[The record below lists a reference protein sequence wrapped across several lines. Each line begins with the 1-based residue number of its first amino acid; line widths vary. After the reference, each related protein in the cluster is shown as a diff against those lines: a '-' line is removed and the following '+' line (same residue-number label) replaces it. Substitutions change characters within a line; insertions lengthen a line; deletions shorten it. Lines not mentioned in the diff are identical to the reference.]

1 MGTTCWRTNVIPEN
15 HIPPDKLRSLI
26 DSSKNKCKEEKAKKI
41 ETINKNKSE
50 IMKCIK
56 ENNMKLANNKTDNL
70 IKDENYVAVYD
81 ILDPILDLI
90 KSKCNYIISTNECP
104 EDLRYYLDSLL
115 YATIRLDIDELMT
128 FKDKISKIY
137 GQYYIENAI
146 NDKDKKVNKDLIEK
160 LKITTFSEEVIKE
173 RQNKLLAEDQSKVQY
188 TNNKNNDST
197 KKGILKNFNN
207 NNQDPST
214 DINSKTAI
222 KENIINESPDKNKKE
237 KNVMFV
243 KTLLDTTKQNQP
255 SSSNINNNPSLNNS
269 HNDNK
274 TIEAEFKEVQ
284 LFPTNTVKTIIMS
297 DNQSNKQPQD
307 DNEGENV
314 NMSLFGK
321 TKQTFY
327 NKNNQ
332 SNEQPKEN
340 ENNNK
345 ELFRAETYKTL
356 NISVENPENKENPYE
371 GNINDIMGQNVH
383 KEEANIKQ
391 GEHFD
396 PFDPNTKLKNP
407 FGGETLLIKEEPIKQ
422 NDVNDSEK

>member
-1 MGTTCWRTNVIPEN
+1 
-15 HIPPDKLRSLI
+15 
-26 DSSKNKCKEEKAKKI
+26 
-41 ETINKNKSE
+41 
-50 IMKCIK
+50 
-56 ENNMKLANNKTDNL
+56 
-70 IKDENYVAVYD
+70 
-81 ILDPILDLI
+81 
-90 KSKCNYIISTNECP
+90 
-104 EDLRYYLDSLL
+104 
-115 YATIRLDIDELMT
+115 MT
-128 FKDKISKIY
+128 FKGKISKIY
-137 GQYYIENAI
+137 GPYYIENAI

-160 LKITTFSEEVIKE
+160 LKITTYSEEVIKE
-173 RQNKLLAEDQSKVQY
+173 RQNKLLAEDQSKEQY
-188 TNNKNNDST
+188 TNNNTTVSNFKYKNNDSS

-207 NNQDPST
+207 NNNQDPSNN
-214 DINSKTAI
+214 INSKLTI
-222 KENIINESPDKNKKE
+222 KQNIINESNISNKKE
-237 KNVMFV
+237 KNVMFG
-243 KTLLDTTKQNQP
+243 KTLLDTRKQNQP

-284 LFPTNTVKTIIMS
+284 LFPTNTIKTIIMS

-307 DNEGENV
+307 DNNGENV

-332 SNEQPKEN
+332 SNEQPKENEN